1 MGGYQN
7 PYEQYIQNYAMS
19 KESGASPA
27 DYNKNS
33 YGGVAPGPPG
43 ILKFLFNHR
52 LNFIK

>member
-1 MGGYQN
+1 MGDYQS

-27 DYNKNS
+27 DYNKPYQSNS

-43 ILKFLFNHR
+43 KLVFF
-52 LNFIK
+52 FY